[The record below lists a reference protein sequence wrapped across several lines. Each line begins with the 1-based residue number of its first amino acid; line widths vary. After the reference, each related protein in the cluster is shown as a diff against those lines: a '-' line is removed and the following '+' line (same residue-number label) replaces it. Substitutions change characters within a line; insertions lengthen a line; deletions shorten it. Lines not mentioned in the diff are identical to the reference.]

1 MSLETLNGI
10 MIFILGLI
18 FGSFYNVVGYRLP
31 NNMSIVFP
39 QSHCP
44 NCNHKLK
51 FYELIPVLSY
61 IFLLGRCKVC
71 KKRIS
76 FSYPFFENDLFWNI
90 VLPVFLISYV
100 QFGLSLK
107 FFISITFISILII
120 ISISDIR
127 YYIIPDEVLIT
138 GSILLIIEFITNS
151 YINNL
156 GFINGVLIKILNGLG
171 SFAILYLFKVFGDTV
186 FQKESLGGGDI
197 KLLFI
202 IGLVLGFDM
211 SIVAIFIAS
220 FIALPLSII
229 SLIKNDNNILPFGP
243 YLSIAATIILLCNL
257 NLDMILQFFIK

>member
-76 FSYPFFENDLFWNI
+76 FSYPFFEI
-90 VLPVFLISYV
+90 VTGVLFLISYV

-127 YYIIPDEVLIT
+127 YYIIPDEVLII